1 MSMLLEALRKS
12 EAQRHMGKA
21 PDIHSPDDHRP
32 SAAADRKAPWITV
45 ALIAVAAIAI
55 TYLVWDQYRAPE
67 GLLTAQEPRD
77 TVSDSPAVA
86 QRPASPDSQRAS
98 ADDEGRPVTPVE
110 TYRAEPAEGREAAGT
125 EDQREALANSFE
137 QYSAPGADATAPVTG
152 DTAST
157 TAPTTRAGLARG
169 IVARTAPRQADE
181 EPPAQGA
188 VSYWELPQNVRDAMP
203 DFNITVMVYAERPE
217 DRFLL
222 MNGTRMMEK
231 EQVEGVRLEK
241 IRRNAAVF
249 RFRNYLFTVEG

>member
-1 MSMLLEALRKS
+1 MLLEALRKS
-12 EAQRHMGKA
+12 EAQRHIGKA

-32 SAAADRKAPWITV
+32 SAAADRRAPWMTV
-45 ALIAVAAIAI
+45 ALMAVAAIAI

-67 GLLTAQEPRD
+67 GMLTVQEHRD

-86 QRPASPDSQRAS
+86 QRPASPDSQPAS
-98 ADDEGRPVTPVE
+98 ADNEGRPVTPVE
-110 TYRAEPAEGREAAGT
+110 TYRAEPAQRQQAAATEG
-125 EDQREALANSFE
+125 QRAALANSFE
-137 QYSAPGADATAPVTG
+137 QYSAPEADETTSVAG

-157 TAPTTRAGLARG
+157 TAPTARAGLARG
-169 IVARTAPRQADE
+169 IVARTAPRQADA

-188 VSYWELPQNVRDAMP
+188 VSYWELPQSVRDAMP

-222 MNGTRMMEK
+222 MNGRRMMEK
-231 EQVEGVRLEK
+231 EQVEGVRLER